1 MRFLNPK
8 NDYTFKKIFGSES
21 SHEILVSFLN
31 AILDL
36 SGDEEIIEVTLI
48 DPHQAAK
55 AQELKNTF
63 LDVKVRNQGGRFYS
77 VEMQVLNVEGFE
89 KRVLYNTCKAY
100 VNQLGKGEAYRLL
113 TNVVAITIVDF
124 ILFPELQQVVSH
136 FRLAETENPEVY
148 QRDLELV
155 FAELPKFD
163 LTEAELK
170 TPLDRWFYFLKTAEN
185 LTAVPESL
193 AVEPAIAQALE
204 LANRAGWSE
213 EELDDVEKREMWLED
228 QRYLQEQAHIAEQ
241 RGVEIGL
248 KKGMEQGLEKGLEQG
263 LEQGLVKGL
272 EQGLEKG
279 LEQGRAEG
287 ATIGATQA
295 KVEMLLLFLR
305 QRFGYLP
312 AELEEEIQ
320 AAPTAA
326 LEAWIV
332 RILTA
337 SDLAA
342 VFTTEEAAK

>member
-8 NDYTFKKIFGSES
+8 TDYTFKKIFGSET
-21 SHEILVSFLN
+21 SHEILISFLN
-31 AILDL
+31 AILNL
-36 SGDEEIIEVTLI
+36 SGAEEIIEVTII
-48 DPHQAAK
+48 DPYQAPK
-55 AQELKNTF
+55 IQGLKNTF
-63 LDVKVRNQGGRFYS
+63 LDVKVRDQSGHFYI

-113 TNVVAITIVDF
+113 TSVVAITIADF
-124 ILFPELQQVVSH
+124 IMFSELQQVVSQ
-136 FRLAETENPEVY
+136 FRLSATENPAIY

-241 RGVEIGL
+241 RGL
-248 KKGMEQGLEKGLEQG
+248 K
-263 LEQGLVKGL
+263 KGL

-279 LEQGRAEG
+279 RIEG
-287 ATIGATQA
+287 VATGATQA
-295 KVEMLLLFLR
+295 KAEMLLLLLR
-305 QRFGYLP
+305 QRFGALP
-312 AELEEEIQ
+312 
-320 AAPTAA
+320 AA
-326 LEAWIV
+326 LETQIQSAPSAALDAWIV

-337 SDLAA
+337 TDLAA
-342 VFTTEEAAK
+342 VFTDEVAE